1 MSLTVDRVLKGGQG
15 EEPHRGQSVEGR
27 AGRGASPWTE
37 C

>member
-1 MSLTVDRVLKGGQG
+1 MDRVLKGGEG
-15 EEPHRGQSVEGR
+15 DELHHGQSVEGR